1 MLSEKNR
8 YKNILTDIIYLMV
21 IAALV
26 YQCYVLFGQMIV
38 DHKGGPYWSDLP
50 YYFNK
55 AMDPETGNHRLP
67 LVLFK
72 YLYSLTRSPLGIV
85 IYLAADIGLIFIAN
99 YFYLKTY
106 SKADTKERLTR
117 IMVQFFSI
125 AAVFAGPIYVPRIHT
140 AFYKNTF
147 PTFAWHS
154 PTQQMMTLFVVL
166 GTMCF
171 FMMLDNYEKKISPG
185 WWLGAAVFYLL
196 SAYTK
201 PSFILDFVPAV
212 VIAFIIEL
220 CIKSE
225 ISFGE
230 KFKKLFIMGC
240 SLVPSGLYMIFLNYY
255 IYQRAESD
263 GNGDILVT
271 SAKIAEYDHL
281 WVAICCCMAFPLVVM
296 LFNWKRLFRDGK
308 YRIIILAAIMGL
320 LQWGLLGESGRRA
333 SHGNFG
339 WGRIIGGYM
348 LMLTSMAIL
357 VENVRDKEFLG
368 GKKWLRGL
376 YFLMA
381 AGSLALHLICNVY
394 YFVTICAGGGYWR

>member
-1 MLSEKNR
+1 MNGK
-8 YKNILTDIIYLMV
+8 YKTLDLIYMA
-21 IAALV
+21 IGAALIAVCSWVTIPLVVPFTLQTFAVFTVVELLGGKKGCLSILV
-26 YQCYVLFGQMIV
+26 YILLGAVGLPVFSGF
-38 DHKGGPYWSDLP
+38 KGGIGALIGT
-50 YYFNK
+50 
-55 AMDPETGNHRLP
+55 TGG
-67 LVLFK
+67 
-72 YLYSLTRSPLGIV
+72 YI
-85 IYLAADIGLIFIAN
+85 IGFIFIAN

-225 ISFGE
+225 LSFGE
-230 KFKKLFIMGC
+230 KFKRLFIMGC

-255 IYQRAESD
+255 ISQREESD

-296 LFNWKRLFRDGK
+296 LFNWKRIFKDRK
-308 YRIIILAAIMGL
+308 YRLIILAAIMGL

-333 SHGNFG
+333 SHNNFG

-357 VENVRDKEFLG
+357 VDNVRDKEFLG